1 MPHMDLKRAQE
12 VMQRNNLIGLI
23 ASTYHN
29 IYYTSGF
36 TGYKM
41 RTSGRPFLT
50 IVPADPAYSPVLIVD
65 EISAIP
71 ARQKSYLKDIRT
83 YPAWQCIAN
92 LEDVVQGRA
101 KKPSN
106 VTPQV
111 GLESTLKRHI
121 DILREKGL
129 QAGTIG
135 IEENLLKSSAY
146 QLLSKQYPKAKFVEA
161 ESIFW
166 ELRKIK
172 SDDEIAA
179 LRLAAELGEKGIQA
193 VTNGNLIGA
202 TISEL
207 QCKYKMGVLEA
218 SRGYKEIDLEFLH
231 AMISSGDHSTVEVPG
246 YRVIKGDIL
255 FIDNGVIVSGYNS
268 DMSRTFSIGK
278 PSELHK
284 SIYSA
289 LRTGYEEGLSRIK
302 PGIKMKELYRVIHE
316 TINNNG
322 LEWFARGA
330 VGHMVGIG
338 PGSIEQPPKVSATE
352 EEKLEPNM
360 VMTIEVGVYVM
371 GSAAFNIED
380 VILVT
385 PQGHELFTKLPR
397 DLIEL

>member
-1 MPHMDLKRAQE
+1 MPHMNLKRAQE
-12 VMQRNNLIGLI
+12 VMKRRKVDGLI

-41 RTSGRPFLT
+41 RTSGRPFVT
-50 IVPADPAYSPVLIVD
+50 IVPADSAFSPVLIVD
-65 EISAIP
+65 EISGIP
-71 ARQKSYLKDIRT
+71 ARLKSYIEDIRT
-83 YPAWQCIAN
+83 YPAWQCMAN
-92 LEDVVQGRA
+92 FEDVVQGRA
-101 KKPSN
+101 KRPAN

-111 GLESTLKRHI
+111 GLESTLKSHI
-121 DILREKGL
+121 DILQEKGL

-135 IEENLLKSSAY
+135 IEENLFNSSAY
-146 QLLSKQYPKAKFVEA
+146 QLLLKQYPKVKFVEA

-172 SDDEIAA
+172 SGDEIAA

-193 VTNGNLIGA
+193 VTKGHLIGT

-218 SRGYKEIDLEFLH
+218 SSGYKEIDLEFLH
-231 AMISSGDHSTVEVPG
+231 AMISSGDHSTVELPG
-246 YRVIKGDIL
+246 YRVAKGDIL
-255 FIDNGVIVSGYNS
+255 YIDNGVIVAGYNS
-268 DMSRTFSIGK
+268 DMSRTFSVGK
-278 PSELHK
+278 PSNLHK
-284 SIYSA
+284 SIYQA
-289 LRTGYEEGLSRIK
+289 LKTGYEEGLSNIK
-302 PGIKMKELYRVIHE
+302 PGMKMKELYRIIHE
-316 TINNNG
+316 TINTNG

-338 PGSIEQPPKVSATE
+338 PGSIEQPPKISATE
-352 EEKLEPNM
+352 EAELEPNM

-385 PQGHELFTKLPR
+385 SQGHELFTKLPR